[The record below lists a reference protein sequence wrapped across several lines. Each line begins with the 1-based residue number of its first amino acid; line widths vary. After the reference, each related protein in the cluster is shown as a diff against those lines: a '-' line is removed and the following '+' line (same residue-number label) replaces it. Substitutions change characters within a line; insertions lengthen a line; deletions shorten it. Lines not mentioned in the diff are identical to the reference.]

1 MMRLLHPLLLLFLV
15 TALGPA
21 VHAQSVTQS
30 TMDKIRDYR
39 AIYVGVRE
47 ASVPFSYMVG
57 DEPMGYSIEIC
68 DRITDAIKAALNDPA
83 LRVVKVPVTSSSRFL
98 MLQAGTVDLECSSTT
113 NTRIRQ
119 QLVSFGLTTFVS
131 GVKAAVRRDSQI
143 RRIADLDGKVVVTTS
158 GTNTERTVRSVL
170 NMRKVSGLFKAGRSH
185 PDSLGMVVSSQADAF
200 VIDDALLAGLIAS
213 SAQSDKLR
221 ILEEN
226 FGYEPYSIVMRRND
240 TEFKKIVDQALR
252 GMMQSGELERL
263 YTKWFMSP
271 IPPKGIN
278 LNLPMSDMLK
288 ELIRNPNDEGN

>member
-30 TMDKIRDYR
+30 TLDKIRDYR

-240 TEFKKIVDQALR
+240 PEFKKIVDQALR

-263 YTKWFMSP
+263 YNKWFMSP

-278 LNLPMSDMLK
+278 LNLPMSDLLK

>member
-30 TMDKIRDYR
+30 TLDKIRDYR

-98 MLQAGTVDLECSSTT
+98 MLQAGTVDLECGSTT

-213 SAQSDKLR
+213 SVQSDKLR

-263 YTKWFMSP
+263 YNKWFMSP

-278 LNLPMSDMLK
+278 LNLPMSDLLK

>member
-263 YTKWFMSP
+263 YNKWFMSP

-278 LNLPMSDMLK
+278 LNLPMSDLLK

>member
-30 TMDKIRDYR
+30 TLDKIRDYR

-131 GVKAAVRRDSQI
+131 GVKAAVRRDSQV

-226 FGYEPYSIVMRRND
+226 FGYEPYSIAMRRND
-240 TEFKKIVDQALR
+240 PEFKKIIDQALR

-263 YTKWFMSP
+263 YNKWFMSP

-278 LNLPMSDMLK
+278 LNLPMSDLLK

>member
-1 MMRLLHPLLLLFLV
+1 MMRLLRPLLLLLLV
-15 TALGPA
+15 AAWGAT
-21 VHAQSVTQS
+21 VRAQSVTQS
-30 TMDKIRDYR
+30 TLEKIREYR

-68 DRITDAIKAALNDPA
+68 DRITEAIKVALNDPA

-98 MLQAGTVDLECSSTT
+98 MLQAGTVDLECGSTT

-131 GVKAAVRRDSQI
+131 GVKAAVRKDSQI
-143 RRIADLDGKVVVTTS
+143 RQITDLDGKVVVTTS

-170 NMRKVSGLFKAGRSH
+170 SMRKVSGLFKAGRSH
-185 PDSLGMVVSSQADAF
+185 PDSLGMVISSQADAF
-200 VIDDALLAGLIAS
+200 VIDDALLAGLIANS
-213 SAQSDKLR
+213 KQPEKVR
-221 ILEEN
+221 ILDEN
-226 FGYEPYSIVMRRND
+226 FGYEPYSIVMRRD
-240 TEFKKIVDQALR
+240 DPEFKKIIDQALR

-263 YTKWFMSP
+263 YAKWFMSP
-271 IPPKGIN
+271 IPPRGVN
-278 LNLPMSDMLK
+278 LNLPMSELLK

>member
-30 TMDKIRDYR
+30 TLDKIRDYR

-131 GVKAAVRRDSQI
+131 GVKAAVRRDSQV

-226 FGYEPYSIVMRRND
+226 FGYEPYSIAMRRND
-240 TEFKKIVDQALR
+240 PEFKKIIDQALR

-278 LNLPMSDMLK
+278 LNLPMSDLLK

>member
-30 TMDKIRDYR
+30 TLDKIRDYR

-263 YTKWFMSP
+263 YNKWFMSP

-278 LNLPMSDMLK
+278 LNLPMSDLLK

>member
-288 ELIRNPNDEGN
+288 ELIRNPNDEGT